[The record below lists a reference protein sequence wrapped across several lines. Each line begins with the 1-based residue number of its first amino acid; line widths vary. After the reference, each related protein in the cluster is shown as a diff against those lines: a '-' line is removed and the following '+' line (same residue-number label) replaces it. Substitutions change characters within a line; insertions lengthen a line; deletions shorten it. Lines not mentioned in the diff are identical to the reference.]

1 MRPVVV
7 FDTNIL
13 LSALLSSTGAP
24 FRCVA
29 MAKLGIVESITCEAI
44 LDEFRE
50 KLENKF
56 GYAPPRA
63 QAAVEEIRAIS
74 RLVAIPNTLTGIIPD
89 PDDHKVLECAVVGS
103 ATHIITGDRR
113 HLLPLGNYQG
123 IAIVRAA
130 DFLSQ
135 ITVP

>member
-1 MRPVVV
+1 VRPVVV

-13 LSALLSSTGAP
+13 LSALLSPTGAP
-24 FRCVA
+24 FRCIA
-29 MAKLGIVESITCEAI
+29 MAKVGIVESITCEEI

-56 GYAPPRA
+56 GYESPRA

-89 PDDHKVLECAVVGS
+89 PDDHKVLECAVVGG

-113 HLLPLGNYQG
+113 HLLPLGSYQG
-123 IAIVRAA
+123 VVIVRAA

-135 ITVP
+135 MTAS